1 MTGYFLRNCFF
12 FLLPKGSG
20 YSKRK
25 WSDTSVLVLTTRH
38 FISVSVSPNN
48 SLTLFS
54 RSKPLVMSVIRTS
67 KPPKYSHPG
76 SSMYIV
82 LSLVDFYREI
92 LIRVRSTFF
101 HCCNGLIF
109 LTKAKIYFSDPLLGV
124 CYRLPKFTIIKG
136 SYVSVFHFAFTS

>member
-1 MTGYFLRNCFF
+1 MGKTLSLSKILATLISLFKIHLFSNLQRFWRGTFYETV

-25 WSDTSVLVLTTRH
+25 WSDTSVFVLTTRH

-48 SLTLFS
+48 SLTLTS
-54 RSKPLVMSVIRTS
+54 RSKPLIMSVIRTS

-92 LIRVRSTFF
+92 LIRFRSTFF
-101 HCCNGLIF
+101 IVV
-109 LTKAKIYFSDPLLGV
+109 TV
-124 CYRLPKFTIIKG
+124 
-136 SYVSVFHFAFTS
+136 